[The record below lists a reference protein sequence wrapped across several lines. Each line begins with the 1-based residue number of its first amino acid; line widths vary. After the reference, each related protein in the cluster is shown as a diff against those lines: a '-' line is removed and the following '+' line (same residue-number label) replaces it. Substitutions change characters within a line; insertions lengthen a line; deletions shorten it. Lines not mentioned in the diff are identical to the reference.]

1 MEFINITL
9 FQFFYYD
16 KKLKLLI
23 VYHTIITTY
32 KIMFFSISLH
42 PYENLGLLNNPLLA
56 EELSI
61 PISIC
66 DIKDENNL
74 KCIDEYIYPFSQFDN
89 QYTYF
94 LAQND
99 SKTIAFVKHQDIYGS
114 NYYFLDA
121 LTNVQ
126 EQENNYF
133 EKFKELTY
141 DNIDRITLFR
151 DLDVKINKF

>member
-1 MEFINITL
+1 
-9 FQFFYYD
+9 
-16 KKLKLLI
+16 
-23 VYHTIITTY
+23 
-32 KIMFFSISLH
+32 MFFSISLH
-42 PYENLGLLNNPLLA
+42 PSENLGLLNNPLLA

-61 PISIC
+61 PNSIC
-66 DIKDENNL
+66 DITDENNL
-74 KCIDEYIYPFSQFDN
+74 KCIDEYIYPFSQFNN
-89 QYTYF
+89 QYTYY

-99 SKTIAFVKHQDIYGS
+99 TKTIAFVKHQDIYGS

-121 LTNVQ
+121 LSNEQGQ

-151 DLDVKINKF
+151 DLDGKIN